1 MEVGIAPFA
10 SVPAVQ
16 KSAISSSP
24 YYLARCAWSPEGQGR
39 ELHFHLCRLKA
50 KPAWHKLHILGS
62 SNSTLISSGALF
74 SVRKSFYGV
83 YVLKCSMQRHHLFED
98 EINVFQKGY
107 RSASNPPFSG
117 EFRKSRSRRARLSGG
132 IAEIGNTIMINWR
145 PALEEILFVSSIA
158 LAYIAGIATTKK
170 PACKSF
176 LDQFQ
181 RKEGS
186 QDKESMLSHVED
198 KSIKD
203 NDQPRNSSFSASK
216 MWDEL
221 QQKIETAALKVE
233 CDDIRDFPEKVT
245 ALDLS
250 LQAIC
255 QAPRLRLLLS
265 TVQLLRK
272 EAERFMERKVST
284 EQGYVSK
291 EVLDCLCSS
300 IGPVL
305 QSWLSHEHFLMKA
318 EYQVPQEEAFAGI
331 AVSFDQNY
339 IINHLE
345 RTGKAQLYVDFFY
358 FIFFGSIR
366 SGSSCGCKTVL
377 KYADGILE
385 DIVVTVAEGAAEQ
398 YLNLVSNYATG
409 FDGNEWP
416 AILLPSILST
426 RTLESFRNQ
435 LALRSWFHQNFESV
449 AAMYEDRV
457 ELWTLRAKYV
467 AESGISP
474 KIRRKRLR
482 VLDQDAERDGA
493 QIVVARY
500 SIPVN
505 RSKELKS
512 LSGCDRNFWFCKSRL
527 RLLVLSLQS
536 RRYYYSLY
544 LEFFDIAG
552 PVLKIV
558 LSKLGEGVSFLLV
571 CLIGRSL
578 GLIYEG
584 IRQSIQ
590 WGSK

>member
-1 MEVGIAPFA
+1 MLH
-10 SVPAVQ
+10 
-16 KSAISSSP
+16 KS
-24 YYLARCAWSPEGQGR
+24 
-39 ELHFHLCRLKA
+39 
-50 KPAWHKLHILGS
+50 
-62 SNSTLISSGALF
+62 
-74 SVRKSFYGV
+74 
-83 YVLKCSMQRHHLFED
+83 
-98 EINVFQKGY
+98 
-107 RSASNPPFSG
+107 
-117 EFRKSRSRRARLSGG
+117 
-132 IAEIGNTIMINWR
+132 
-145 PALEEILFVSSIA
+145 
-158 LAYIAGIATTKK
+158 
-170 PACKSF
+170 
-176 LDQFQ
+176 
-181 RKEGS
+181 
-186 QDKESMLSHVED
+186 
-198 KSIKD
+198 
-203 NDQPRNSSFSASK
+203 
-216 MWDEL
+216 
-221 QQKIETAALKVE
+221 
-233 CDDIRDFPEKVT
+233 
-245 ALDLS
+245 
-250 LQAIC
+250 
-255 QAPRLRLLLS
+255 
-265 TVQLLRK
+265 
-272 EAERFMERKVST
+272 
-284 EQGYVSK
+284 
-291 EVLDCLCSS
+291 
-300 IGPVL
+300 
-305 QSWLSHEHFLMKA
+305 
-318 EYQVPQEEAFAGI
+318 
-331 AVSFDQNY
+331 
-339 IINHLE
+339 
-345 RTGKAQLYVDFFY
+345 
-358 FIFFGSIR
+358 R

-512 LSGCDRNFWFCKSRL
+512 LSGW
-527 RLLVLSLQS
+527 
-536 RRYYYSLY
+536 RYYYSLY